1 MIDVYNTG
9 LGLHLPTDLLVK
21 LATSDLRVWV
31 YGMRPLYG
39 FMRFLHLLGMAVFLG
54 MIMLIEV
61 KRLGF
66 FRDAS
71 LQSARLPM
79 IALLNTSFAVTIISG
94 IGLFLYDPIGTGL
107 HTMFLPKLILVT
119 MGLFHARWIQRTT
132 AVRDKKQLK
141 QISAGVA
148 LVIWILVIGC
158 STWNHVERP
167 LNPADVHRLD
177 PREGSEK
184 IQAP

>member
-9 LGLHLPTDLLVK
+9 FGLHLPTELLVK
-21 LATSDLRVWV
+21 LATSDLRIYV
-31 YGMRPLYG
+31 YGMRVLYG
-39 FMRFLHLLGMAVFLG
+39 TMRFLHLLGMAIFLG

-61 KRLGF
+61 KRLGM
-66 FRDAS
+66 FREAS

-79 IALLNTSFAVTIISG
+79 IALLNSSFAVTIITG

-119 MGLFHARWIQRTT
+119 LGLFHARWIQRTS
-132 AVRDKKQLK
+132 AVKDKKMLK
-141 QISAGVA
+141 QASAAVA
-148 LVIWILVIGC
+148 MVIWILVIGC

-167 LNPADVHRLD
+167 LNPADVHRID
-177 PREGSEK
+177 PRG
-184 IQAP
+184 